1 MSESD
6 NPEDNDKKKR
16 VFKESM
22 LGGEGIS
29 EIDERR
35 IKQDE
40 KRAIKQDI
48 DEEEREELLELI
60 KNGTNFDAKIK
71 DVLLFLVVQFLPLLI
86 LGSAFFVPGFILLDD
101 SYSSVPYVIL
111 GAAILMS
118 LGSLIYLY
126 SLIRLVSAAT
136 YKIQITQTEIKWRN
150 VFWWNTVENKNIIG
164 VFASYSFYF
173 YLIRI
178 GGLLRFGVEIIQVV
192 SEEKEYWIR
201 AYPLWRSK
209 GDKLVKAIMC
219 WSELTQST
227 QIEED

>member
-6 NPEDNDKKKR
+6 NLEDNDKKKR

-60 KNGTNFDAKIK
+60 KNGTNFDANIK

-126 SLIRLVSAAT
+126 SLIRLVSAVT

-150 VFWWNTVENKNIIG
+150 VFWWNTVENKNITG
-164 VFASYSFYF
+164 VFARYSFYF
-173 YLIRI
+173 YLIRT

-201 AYPLWRSK
+201 AYPLWGSK
-209 GDKLVKAIMC
+209 SDKLVKAVMC